1 MASKILIAD
10 NNEMLGELIQ
20 FELEEAGHEVALVTD
35 GQKALYK
42 LDESSYDIVIT
53 DILLPFY
60 SGLELI
66 YTINNRLSSE
76 RPKIIVLT
84 QIHNE
89 NTVSKAFELGIDDY
103 ITKPFD
109 LDFLSLQIEKLLLK

>member
-1 MASKILIAD
+1 MNILIAE
-10 NNEMLGELIQ
+10 NNENLAELIKY
-20 FELEEAGHEVALVTD
+20 ELETFQHQISLALDGKEALHLINSFSFD
-35 GQKALYK
+35 L
-42 LDESSYDIVIT
+42 IIT

-66 YTINNRLSSE
+66 NIINKRYKKE
-76 RPKIIVLT
+76 RPKIVILT

-89 NTVSKAFELGIDDY
+89 NTVARAFELGIDDY

-109 LDFLSLQIEKLLLK
+109 LKFLSLQVKKLAER